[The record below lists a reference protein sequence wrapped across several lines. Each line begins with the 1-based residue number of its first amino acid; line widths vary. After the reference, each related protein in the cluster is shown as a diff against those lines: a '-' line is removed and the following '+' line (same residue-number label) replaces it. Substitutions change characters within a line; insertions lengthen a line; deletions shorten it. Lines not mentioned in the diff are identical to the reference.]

1 MMKKTLVLGDMIL
14 KNKIIGMFCMVL
26 GLSWLLGCIY
36 NIITNILIAIELNDM
51 PFAFGSVLGASVVGV
66 LGFFVFKYGFKK
78 YKNIVVGWYENE

>member
-1 MMKKTLVLGDMIL
+1 MIL

-78 YKNIVVGWYENE
+78 YKNIVVG